1 MFATIVVFF
10 LISGTISGIISSSAW
25 SILSSA
31 TDRLDPIF
39 RPCPS
44 GYSSSIV
51 SGFSLSG
58 EGDYAASSESMP
70 NESTDCSWF
79 DSTIFY
85 AIFVYF
91 LLRSSLVVSTSLFI
105 FIISS
110 KSEFISL

>member
-10 LISGTISGIISSSAW
+10 LINGTISGIISSSAW

-58 EGDYAASSESMP
+58 DPAASSESMP

-79 DSTIFY
+79 DSTNFY

-105 FIISS
+105 FIMSS